1 MLHVIDLNYTSSKSD
16 GGMPL
21 DRKLQ
26 LINIPF
32 FLFMLG
38 NLTLNDS
45 CELTEQCIQP
55 FSVCLDGKCQCLNG
69 FSAFD
74 TDGCLKGLCSL

>member
-1 MLHVIDLNYTSSKSD
+1 MVDYSFAKKHIFVLNES
-16 GGMPL
+16 
-21 DRKLQ
+21 KLQ
-26 LINIPF
+26 LINISYF
-32 FLFMLG
+32 FFMLG

-74 TDGCLKGLCSL
+74 TNGCLKGLCSL